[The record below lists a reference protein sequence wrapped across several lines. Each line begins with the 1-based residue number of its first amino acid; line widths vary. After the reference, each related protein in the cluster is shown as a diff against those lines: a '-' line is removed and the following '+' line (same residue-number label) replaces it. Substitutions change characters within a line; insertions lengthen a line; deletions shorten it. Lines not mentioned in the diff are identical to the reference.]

1 MMRRVVCIF
10 AVLCIVLSNLS
21 VAGNEASRS
30 SSEDALATLK
40 GLEIVID
47 YEMGE
52 RAPFDLSLIH
62 I

>member
-30 SSEDALATLK
+30 SSEDALET
-40 GLEIVID
+40 
-47 YEMGE
+47 
-52 RAPFDLSLIH
+52 
-62 I
+62 